1 MFQRHAE
8 ECADQFFV
16 RAFRQFLRFG
26 ETRFEIRRRA
36 ERIEAAIQKIRR
48 LTEKSFRLRLASEA
62 VLRSAESM

>member
-16 RAFRQFLRFG
+16 RTFRQPPRFG
-26 ETRFEIRRRA
+26 ETRFKIRRRA
-36 ERIEAAIQKIRR
+36 ERIEAAVQKIRR
-48 LTEKSFRLRLASEA
+48 LTEKSFRLRLVSEA

>member
-16 RAFRQFLRFG
+16 RTFRQSSRFG
-26 ETRFEIRRRA
+26 ETCFEIRRRA